1 MALISTK
8 DLEYQPKTEDSSF
21 IDTKI
26 KKKFRIKIFISFLI
40 IFIFTSVLLGYF
52 LSLNYFRVISLTE
65 ISPFFKILP
74 TSSYDVKD
82 IVKNNTNEKVD
93 EISVIDTNTFAIEG
107 TFDGFDEVGIKIRT
121 KSGKILKF
129 ELGPEVIIRSVS
141 EDRNQVTFIFTNDLL
156 QKENIG
162 RKINAEFIKK
172 DNKNLLITAE
182 ID

>member
-93 EISVIDTNTFAIEG
+93 EIITTGNNNFLLEG
-107 TFDGFDEVGIKIRT
+107 TLVGFEGDNINIKTRKGEVLTFEFNIDSIISVSDNNSKNIILI
-121 KSGKILKF
+121 SDILK
-129 ELGPEVIIRSVS
+129 
-141 EDRNQVTFIFTNDLL
+141 N
-156 QKENIG
+156 ENIG
-162 RKINAEFIKK
+162 KNVIIDFIKNN
-172 DNKNLLITAE
+172 NKNIITRIE
-182 ID
+182 I